1 MSQNFL
7 SNQGYRW
14 IKPLGEGAFGQVDL
28 YEKNG
33 HQYAIKTIDLKH
45 QVDTSI
51 AENKIRNQRNLKQ
64 GITDYQYL
72 TDRKQIEDFFK
83 QSIEKELFNAQKIKE
98 LGYRCG
104 DYFNFILTYDLLESS
119 DQKYYLVSEPMT
131 SDLSKFLVN
140 PKGCRQNDCPE
151 AIVPGLAQNR
161 DELIMA
167 VVCQLLY
174 AVYCLHQIGLVHGD
188 LKPSNIFIDGQT
200 GQIKIA
206 DFGGSGW
213 MRSDFEKVNQR
224 IDARTPIFSAP
235 EVIQDPSLVTGKS
248 DVWSLGV
255 TILALIIKYPK
266 VIYKYSLS
274 DKPQAMIDE
283 IIEQQVNMKDKAIEK
298 WLKEL
303 LKNMLIKDPRT
314 RQGLHQIVNETNRKC
329 KVPVEKILSAKSKDE
344 DDDYIILNL
353 PKDIEQII
361 REFLIL
367 W

>member
-1 MSQNFL
+1 MTSVL
-7 SNQGYRW
+7 ERVT
-14 IKPLGEGAFGQVDL
+14 QVDSYL
-28 YEKNG
+28 SKKGFKLVKELGRGASGTVALFERNG
-33 HQYAIKTIDLKH
+33 QRYAIKIIDINQLVENEQMHH
-45 QVDTSI
+45 QQETGLEMSRSKALQIINKESKNI
-51 AENKIRNQRNLKQ
+51 AKINQRL
-64 GITDYQYL
+64 
-72 TDRKQIEDFFK
+72 QI
-83 QSIEKELFNAQKIKE
+83 
-98 LGYRCG
+98 CG
-104 DYFNFILTYDLLESS
+104 DAQAFILQYESFI
-119 DQKYYLVSEPMT
+119 DPQIPLYYLVSEPM
-131 SDLSKFLVN
+131 SADLYGFFLGN
-140 PKGCRQNDCPE
+140 DGCLKPDCPQ
-151 AIVPGLAQNR
+151 AIIPGLAQNR
-161 DELIMA
+161 DELIVA
-167 VVCQLLY
+167 IICQLFY
-174 AVYCLHQIGLVHGD
+174 ALRCLHQIGLVHGD
-188 LKPSNIFIDGQT
+188 LKPENIFIDGQT